1 MEHPK
6 YGKIHA
12 IIPIVFGSLVLLYQG
27 ANMNTFITFFFD
39 PKEKYTGILGV
50 DNLLNLIIPFFY
62 DFLTDPVG
70 LIIGSQMT
78 PMALVSIF
86 TIALETSIPG
96 SRVNG
101 VTGFFTS
108 FLFVAL
114 TMQFLGIATAI
125 SYWIA
130 AWVIKEIN
138 KEKDDSDVIVVI
150 DGETRPDIE
159 APPAAAAD
167 ATLPLNPDR
176 VTRIFWGIICVVFSS
191 LVIMSLV
198 TDPSLQFWTIVFF
211 QISPVLAFMFWFWT
225 PKGAIKESV
234 STNEGYKRAGNYYLI
249 LFGICLYSWVSF
261 LAYCVDH
268 DSVYL
273 STLLEQLKNRELASA
288 TDFMLVNTTGLTI
301 SMIYWVYLVEGA
313 NFTPAFWKLLGLGV
327 VVSPA
332 GALSLYGA
340 ERWNGSEKGKGK
352 GKSRLRYVTE
362 PDESVPLFN
371 D

>member
-176 VTRIFWGIICVVFSS
+176 VTRIFWG
-191 LVIMSLV
+191 
-198 TDPSLQFWTIVFF
+198 
-211 QISPVLAFMFWFWT
+211 
-225 PKGAIKESV
+225 
-234 STNEGYKRAGNYYLI
+234 
-249 LFGICLYSWVSF
+249 
-261 LAYCVDH
+261 VDH

-352 GKSRLRYVTE
+352 GKSRLR
-362 PDESVPLFN
+362 
-371 D
+371 

>member
-12 IIPIVFGSLVLLYQG
+12 IIPIVFGTLVLLYQG

-50 DNLLNLIIPFFY
+50 DNLLNLIVPFFY
-62 DFLTDPVG
+62 
-70 LIIGSQMT
+70 QMT

-176 VTRIFWGIICVVFSS
+176 VTRIFWG
-191 LVIMSLV
+191 
-198 TDPSLQFWTIVFF
+198 
-211 QISPVLAFMFWFWT
+211 
-225 PKGAIKESV
+225 AIKESV

-249 LFGICLYSWVSF
+249 LF
-261 LAYCVDH
+261 
-268 DSVYL
+268 
-273 STLLEQLKNRELASA
+273 EQLKNKELASA

-352 GKSRLRYVTE
+352 GKSRLR
-362 PDESVPLFN
+362 
-371 D
+371 

>member
-176 VTRIFWGIICVVFSS
+176 VTRIFWG
-191 LVIMSLV
+191 
-198 TDPSLQFWTIVFF
+198 
-211 QISPVLAFMFWFWT
+211 
-225 PKGAIKESV
+225 
-234 STNEGYKRAGNYYLI
+234 
-249 LFGICLYSWVSF
+249 
-261 LAYCVDH
+261 VDH